1 MGPQTHLFA
10 ERDRLQGLK
19 WEHFDVQQ
27 LSPTVGAELIG
38 LDLTQEL
45 PQQVID
51 EIQQALWDYKVIFS
65 EINQSLQNSMLTL
78 PAGLGVRDPPVST
91 SQYRNAR
98 TGQIRKK

>member
-10 ERDRLQGLK
+10 ELSSRLK

-51 EIQQALWDYKVIFS
+51 EIQQTYGITVIFS
-65 EINQSLQNSMLTL
+65 KSI
-78 PAGLGVRDPPVST
+78 T
-91 SQYRNAR
+91 SER
-98 TGQIRKK
+98 